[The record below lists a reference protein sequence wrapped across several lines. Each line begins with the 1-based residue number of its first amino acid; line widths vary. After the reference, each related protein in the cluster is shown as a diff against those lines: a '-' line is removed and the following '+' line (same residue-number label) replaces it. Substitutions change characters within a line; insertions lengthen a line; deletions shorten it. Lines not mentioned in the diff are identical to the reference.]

1 MCFWLA
7 GRLDELSEDI
17 FNCRWE
23 IKAQIESSI
32 VGSFFD
38 TQRNMKGVKGVG
50 NLCLTPPTP
59 TRGLQFV
66 IMFGYLAV
74 SGWRGCSWLL
84 VRLSPFVVRLFGE
97 SDRKRATRQAPP
109 TTVFAKD

>member
-38 TQRNMKGVKGVG
+38 TQRNMKGVG

-59 TRGLQFV
+59 TRGMQFGIMSWYLV
-66 IMFGYLAV
+66 INWGRVL
-74 SGWRGCSWLL
+74 
-84 VRLSPFVVRLFGE
+84 
-97 SDRKRATRQAPP
+97 
-109 TTVFAKD
+109 